1 MKRTTKILLI
11 LVSIF
16 IFRLALSCCRCPEE
30 IIFFDYNEVSIHNLN
45 NSEIHTKF
53 TDYNTMFSAAVAF
66 EIRLSDSTYLQ
77 DLISVNN
84 FANLGFSSA
93 RAMQPCDC
101 LPIFK
106 PSQEI
111 MKISIFTLEE
121 MSPQISAN
129 TEVTDHF
136 LTRKEALYQSLDVLT
151 EELNSTFQSFQPL
164 YTIRIYCKDNIEN
177 DKAQFAIY
185 FYLSDGRIITVISNL
200 IHIKQSF

>member
-1 MKRTTKILLI
+1 
-11 LVSIF
+11 
-16 IFRLALSCCRCPEE
+16 
-30 IIFFDYNEVSIHNLN
+30 
-45 NSEIHTKF
+45 
-53 TDYNTMFSAAVAF
+53 
-66 EIRLSDSTYLQ
+66 
-77 DLISVNN
+77 
-84 FANLGFSSA
+84 
-93 RAMQPCDC
+93 
-101 LPIFK
+101 
-106 PSQEI
+106 